1 MTAFE
6 ELPEHQLSELSDE
19 QLVDYLRAAREAGA
33 PEAMKPALG
42 VLVYGYWDVLVNRA
56 RLKLPPSDVEDVAS
70 EAMFSAIAS
79 AFDGKSVGEFRAW
92 LHTILSRRI
101 ADHLEARKRK
111 PQTEKLAT
119 EHAGDDEVWG
129 DEPSEEFS
137 GEALHAAECIK
148 QAYREVENDAHRR
161 AIDLHIFG
169 PLSASQAA
177 AEIGDGMREDNV
189 HQIASRFLKRV
200 RELLDEGDTSG

>member
-1 MTAFE
+1 MSSSWTTCA
-6 ELPEHQLSELSDE
+6 P
-19 QLVDYLRAAREAGA
+19 RARAGRH
-33 PEAMKPALG
+33 EAMKPALG

-119 EHAGDDEVWG
+119 EHAGEDEVWG

-137 GEALHAAECIK
+137 GEALHASECIK
-148 QAYREVENDAHRR
+148 QAYREIENEQHRR

-169 PLSASQAA
+169 PNSRPLRPRRRSA
-177 AEIGDGMREDNV
+177 DGMREDNV